1 MVDSQTLISAAI
13 AVAALHILISFIFF
27 LAAMSNLGDGKM
39 VDKERKSFVLTS
51 GIFWLISLFACIT
64 ILVLLTYIKPKQE
77 TTPCPIQLS
86 QPGDQNRGE
95 IEDFINDINNITEQS
110 LPAFD
115 SSLTYLVVTGFY
127 KNHLFSI
134 KPTPTT
140 TPEPTTP
147 PTTPEL
153 DGENNGI
160 QGDQPTLIPE
170 NLRNMYTALLNK
182 YGLVPIGFIKDEVI
196 YGLGGRPVFDI
207 Q

>member
-39 VDKERKSFVLTS
+39 ADKERKSFVLTS

-95 IEDFINDINNITEQS
+95 IEDFINDVKTNVVGD

-127 KNHLFSI
+127 KNHLL
-134 KPTPTT
+134 
-140 TPEPTTP
+140 P
-147 PTTPEL
+147 PTTSEP
-153 DGENNGI
+153 DGKNNVSI
-160 QGDQPTLIPE
+160 GDRDDQRLRFDRDDRKITLIPE
-170 NLRNMYTALLNK
+170 SMKNMFTSLLNK
-182 YGLVPIGFIKDEVI
+182 YGVVPIGFIKDDII
-196 YGLGGRPVFDI
+196 YGLGGKPVFDI

>member
-39 VDKERKSFVLTS
+39 ADKERKSFVLTS
-51 GIFWLISLFACIT
+51 GIFWLISLLACIT

-77 TTPCPIQLS
+77 STPCPIQLS
-86 QPGDQNRGE
+86 QPGDENRGE
-95 IEDFINDINNITEQS
+95 IEDFINDINSQVEGA

-127 KNHLFSI
+127 KNHLLPV
-134 KPTPTT
+134 KPTP
-140 TPEPTTP
+140 P
-147 PTTPEL
+147 PGP
-153 DGENNGI
+153 DGENNVSMGG
-160 QGDQPTLIPE
+160 GDGPTLIPE
-170 NLRNMYTALLNK
+170 SMKNMFTSLLNK
-182 YGLVPIGFIKDEVI
+182 YGVVPIGFIKDDII
-196 YGLGGRPVFDI
+196 YGLGGKPVFDI